1 MSDPINFDS
10 TTPRFALPL
19 LFAGQAQK
27 EVFVNEAL
35 SLADALMHCAVQDE
49 VAAPPATPAEGHC
62 WLVAN
67 APTGGWAGQAN
78 KIACRQA
85 GQWLFV
91 APRDGMRI
99 MNLTTGQDMRRLGG
113 TWMAPTALPAPSGGA
128 IIDSEARVAIV
139 NLLQSLQDAGIFPGN

>member
-35 SLADALMHCAVQDE
+35 ALADALMHCAVQGE
-49 VAAPPATPAEGHC
+49 AAAPPATLVEGHC

-85 GQWLFV
+85 GQWLFIT
-91 APRDGMRI
+91 PRDGMRI
-99 MNLTTGQDMRRLGG
+99 LNLATGQDMRRVGG
-113 TWMAPTALPAPSGGA
+113 AWAAPTTPASPSGGT
-128 IIDSEARVAIV
+128 IVDSEARIAIV
-139 NLLQSLQDAGIFPGN
+139 NLLQRLQDAGIFPGN